1 LFDLRFWAGF
11 GRNAVS
17 CLRFGLLKVQD
28 EEGCTALR
36 KSRLFAAALGDQD
49 MVVEDVSIEVETP
62 QGKKPVSGEVL
73 VLSVR
78 PKASQASRCS
88 RCQSRCPGYDDGDG
102 TRRWRTLDVGTTKA
116 YLQAAAPRVQC
127 EEHGVVVAHVPWARP
142 GAKHSWAFED
152 TCAWLAANTAM
163 SVLTVFLRI
172 AWRTVAAIVTRV
184 VADGRD
190 TNDLLAGLVRI
201 GIDEIAYRKGQRYLT
216 VIIDHT
222 SGRLV
227 WAAEGRNQDTLSRFF
242 DQLGAGRA
250 ALLTHVSC
258 DGADWI
264 HAVVRQYA
272 PQALICLDPFHIV
285 AWALKALDKV
295 RVRTM
300 AKAGVRDRH
309 AMWATRKNPADLTG
323 EQKTSLAEISVAN
336 RTLYRAYLLKE
347 QLREVFRVKGT
358 KGRELLAGWL
368 SWASHSRIPEFVTLA
383 RSIRRYRDL
392 IRNTLDHG
400 LSNARS
406 EATNTH
412 LRALTKRAYGF
423 HSPDAL
429 IAMALLTRGGL
440 CPALPGRTT

>member
-1 LFDLRFWAGF
+1 
-11 GRNAVS
+11 
-17 CLRFGLLKVQD
+17 
-28 EEGCTALR
+28 
-36 KSRLFAAALGDQD
+36 
-49 MVVEDVSIEVETP
+49 MVVEDVSIEVETSR
-62 QGKKPVSGEVL
+62 GKKPVTSEVL

-88 RCQSRCPGYDDGDG
+88 RCRKRCPGYDSGDG
-102 TRRWRTLDVGTTKA
+102 TRRWRTLDIGTTKA
-116 YLQAAAPRVQC
+116 YLQAAVPRVQC
-127 EEHGVVVAHVPWARP
+127 GEHGVVVAHVPWARP
-142 GAKHSWAFED
+142 GAKHTWAFED
-152 TCAWLAANTAM
+152 TCAWLAAHTAL

-184 VADGRD
+184 IADGRD
-190 TNDLLAGLVRI
+190 TNDLLAGLTRI
-201 GIDEIAYRKGQRYLT
+201 GIDEISYRKGQRYLT
-216 VIIDHT
+216 VIVDHGT
-222 SGRLV
+222 GRLV
-227 WAAEGRNQDTLSRFF
+227 WAKEGRNQETLGKFF
-242 DQLGAGRA
+242 DELGAGRVGR
-250 ALLTHVSC
+250 LTHVSC

-264 HAVVRQYA
+264 HALVCQRA
-272 PQALICLDPFHIV
+272 PRAVICLDPFHVV
-285 AWALKALDKV
+285 AWAMKALDKV

-323 EQKTSLAEISVAN
+323 EQKTSMAEIAVTNKA
-336 RTLYRAYLLKE
+336 LYRAYLLKE
-347 QLREVFRVKGT
+347 QLREVFRVKGR
-358 KGRELLAGWL
+358 KGRQLLAGWL

-392 IRNTLDHG
+392 IHNTLDHG

-429 IAMALLTRGGL
+429 IAMALLTRGNL
-440 CPALPGRTT
+440 FPQLPGRTT